1 VVYTL
6 RMDNTQRRL
15 DELDELNRPLTVE
28 EAAEFERLWQ
38 QRRLAEIEAEEW

>member
-1 VVYTL
+1 
-6 RMDNTQRRL
+6 MDKVQRRL